1 MLFHLLQYSIVGFSL
16 IEWVGFISG
25 IWGIYL
31 GIKEKLLYFPV
42 SLIYVV
48 ASFFVFFHQQLY
60 SDSLQQIVFFILINY
75 GWLQWLRG
83 QKANGTKAVTHASKT
98 WVFVLIGLVVVL
110 TAGMGY
116 FFKTYTSA
124 SLPYWDALATSLS
137 FAAQYLLAE
146 KKIENWLVWI
156 DVNIIYIGIY
166 LYKGLPLYAILF
178 FVYMIMAVIGY
189 FKWQTHLIN
198 NESA

>member
-1 MLFHLLQYSIVGFSL
+1 MDFFQQPFFNIPLLEWTGF
-16 IEWVGFISG
+16 VFG

-42 SLIYVV
+42 SLVNVV
-48 ASFFVFFHQQLY
+48 VSLFIFYNQNLY
-60 SDSLQQIVFFILINY
+60 SDAIQQLVYISLLSY
-75 GWLQWLRG
+75 GWVRWLRG
-83 QKANGTKAVTHASKT
+83 KQPETHLSVTHASKQMIL
-98 WVFVLIGLVVVL
+98 VLLFGVIAL
-110 TAGMGY
+110 TFAMGT
-116 FFKTYTSA
+116 FFKNYTDA
-124 SLPYWDALATSLS
+124 SYPYWDALATCLS
-137 FAAQYLLAE
+137 FSAQYLLAE

-178 FVYMIMAVIGY
+178 FIYLLMAIVGY